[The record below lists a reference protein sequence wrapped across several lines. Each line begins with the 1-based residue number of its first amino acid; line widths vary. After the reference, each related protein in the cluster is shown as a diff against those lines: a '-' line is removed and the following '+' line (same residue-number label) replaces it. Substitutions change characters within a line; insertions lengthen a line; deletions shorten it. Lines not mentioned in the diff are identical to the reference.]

1 MLLSAKANQWHPK
14 GVANQVQRVV
24 CGLIGAEQ
32 GLMFWSSQS
41 RHPRLISGTFG
52 PLSLW
57 ERVRVRGNS
66 LKYQANHPPLLPI
79 VSIFTVLA

>member
-1 MLLSAKANQWHPK
+1 KERSADGEKVQKFPDVSIGEMCIRDSPQGEGAAPVMLLGAKANLWHPK

-41 RHPRLISGTFG
+41 
-52 PLSLW
+52 
-57 ERVRVRGNS
+57 
-66 LKYQANHPPLLPI
+66 
-79 VSIFTVLA
+79 